1 MAYLWHMRTTVEL
14 PDDLLSAA
22 KTRAAH
28 DGVSLREFFI
38 AAVRQSLVP
47 GKKVRREPPHV
58 GSKDGPSI
66 PNLTREEIDEAMF
79 G

>member
-1 MAYLWHMRTTVEL
+1 MRTTIEL
-14 PDDLLSAA
+14 PDTLLSAA
-22 KTRAAH
+22 KTRAAQ

-38 AAVRQSLVP
+38 TAVRQTLAR

-58 GSKDGPSI
+58 GSQDGPPI
-66 PNLTREEIDEAMF
+66 PDLTREEIDEAMF